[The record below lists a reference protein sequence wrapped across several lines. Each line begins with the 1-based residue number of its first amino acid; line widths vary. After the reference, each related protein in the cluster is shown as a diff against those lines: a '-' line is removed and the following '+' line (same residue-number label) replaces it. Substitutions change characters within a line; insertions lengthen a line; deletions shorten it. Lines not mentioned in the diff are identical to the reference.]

1 MTNNEKFAKIFCD
14 AIRTM
19 SQKPDNIDNLENY
32 LNYHFENW
40 LKVYGNNPEDL
51 AMEIKSFAEMEL

>member
-1 MTNNEKFAKIFCD
+1 MTNNERFAKIFCD

-19 SQKPDNIDNLENY
+19 SQKPDNINNLESY

-40 LKVYGNNPEDL
+40 LKVYGNSPENL
-51 AMEIKSFAEMEL
+51 AMEIKSFAEMEF